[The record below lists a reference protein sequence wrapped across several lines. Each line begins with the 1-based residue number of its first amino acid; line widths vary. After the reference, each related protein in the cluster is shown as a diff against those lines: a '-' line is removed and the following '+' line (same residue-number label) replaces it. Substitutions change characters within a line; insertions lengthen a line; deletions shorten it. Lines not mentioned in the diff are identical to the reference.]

1 MLTTLLI
8 DDEALTTQA
17 LRKIIENHFPAIEIL
32 GETTNGM
39 KAWELIQ
46 HREPDFII
54 SDIRMPNL
62 DGLELLYKVREAGLP
77 IKVILLTAYGEF
89 EYAHKAIKLGASG
102 YLLKPFIQSELIQEV
117 FRVTHEIEVEIGYKN
132 NVSKVIPLLEENAL
146 KKLLVGK
153 LDSNDFHDFFK
164 MVGSRWEQCVV
175 SIFQVGGSNLK
186 SEEIEEVIKISITE
200 EVNSHLL
207 HSGFHGI
214 SFFRKVNEFVI
225 IYTPMATDNLLIQR
239 CIQILMNYMDKP
251 FQVGSSLGKYTLHQ
265 LPEAYE
271 DAILNSN
278 FIQEYSNTKS
288 TIDHQSILI
297 EKAVEFCK
305 IHYTTDINLHK
316 IADHLNIN
324 KYHFCNLFKDHLKV
338 TFWDY
343 VTNLRVNHAK
353 NLLQT
358 SAERV
363 SVIAIQS
370 GYINS
375 SHFGRVFKEIVGV
388 TPAEYRRLVQTL

>member
-8 DDEALTTQA
+8 DDEPLTTQA
-17 LRKIIENHFPAIEIL
+17 LRKIIENNFPAIEIL

-46 HREPDFII
+46 NRVPDFII
-54 SDIRMPNL
+54 SDIRMTNL
-62 DGLELLYKVREAGLP
+62 DGLELLDKVREAGLP

-89 EYAHKAIKLGASG
+89 EYARQALKLGASG

-117 FRVTHEIEVEIGYKN
+117 FRVTREIEAELGYKR

-146 KKLLVGK
+146 KKLIVGK
-153 LDSNDFHDFFK
+153 LDSNGLHDFLE
-164 MVGSRWEQCVV
+164 MAGSRWEQCVV
-175 SIFQVGGSNLK
+175 SVFQLGGSNLI
-186 SEEIEEVIKISITE
+186 SDEMEEVIKISIIE

-207 HSGFHGI
+207 HSDFHGV
-214 SFFRKVNEFVI
+214 SFFRKLNEFVI
-225 IYTPMATDNLLIQR
+225 IHTPMATDTQLIQG

-251 FQVGSSLGKYTLHQ
+251 FQVGSSRGKYTLHQ

-271 DAILNSN
+271 DAILHSN
-278 FIQEYSNTKS
+278 FIQEYTHTKS
-288 TIDHQSILI
+288 ITDHQSILI

-305 IHYTTDINLHK
+305 IHYTTDINLQK
-316 IADHLNIN
+316 IASYLNIN
-324 KYHFCNLFKDHLKV
+324 KYHFCNLFKDQLNV

-363 SVIAIQS
+363 SEIAIQS

-375 SHFGRVFKEIVGV
+375 SHFGRVFKETAGV
-388 TPAEYRRLVQTL
+388 TPAEYRRLVQTR